1 MKTFKPSGV
10 DWLGDIPAHWQ
21 VCPLKYLCAIFSGT
35 TPDSDETSYWDG
47 DIVWITPADFK
58 TEDKFVREGHKSLT
72 KAGFN
77 SCSLRLIP
85 PRSLIFS
92 KRAPIGAVSIN
103 EVALTINQGCLAC
116 VPFDN
121 CDVNFYFY
129 VLATATQ
136 QFEHLGA
143 GTTFKEISLK
153 NFRQVKVPCPPL
165 DEQEKIAAYLDK
177 TCGALDREIE
187 IQRALIDK
195 LRVYK
200 KSLIYE
206 VVTGGLNPDV
216 PKKFSGVEWLGDIPA
231 HWSTSKLKFVAR
243 NNVETLS
250 EKTAVNTA
258 IRYIDIGS
266 VDYSDGVKKVQ
277 EFIFEDAPTRAR
289 RVLHEDDTIISTVR
303 TYLKAIAYIEKI
315 FDGHIGSTG
324 FAVLTPRENVFGK
337 FLYYAVSSA
346 PFIAAVEANSFG
358 VSYPAVN
365 DSILKNLKVPLPPLD
380 EQKTIAAYLD
390 RKCRLLDENIS
401 ERTALVGRL
410 SAYKKS
416 LIYEVVTGKTEV
428 GR

>member
-21 VCPLKYLCAIFSGT
+21 IKKLKYFASRPTSFIKDGDWIESDFITESGIRYLTTGNIGDGFFKEQGDGHISIETFHELKCMMITAGDLVFSRLNLPMGRACIIPDKYSQAVIAVDNVLLRPDNDVSQKYVMYVTMCTGYQKTNEFFARGT
-35 TPDSDETSYWDG
+35 TM
-47 DIVWITPADFK
+47 
-58 TEDKFVREGHKSLT
+58 RRM
-72 KAGFN
+72 
-77 SCSLRLIP
+77 SCR
-85 PRSLIFS
+85 
-92 KRAPIGAVSIN
+92 
-103 EVALTINQGCLAC
+103 Q
-116 VPFDN
+116 
-121 CDVNFYFY
+121 
-129 VLATATQ
+129 
-136 QFEHLGA
+136 
-143 GTTFKEISLK
+143 LK
-153 NFRQVKVPCPPL
+153 NVKFPCPPL

-177 TCGALDREIE
+177 ACGALDREIE

-231 HWSTSKLKFVAR
+231 HWQVIKLKFAAKNFVDKKPYVGGVYVGMEHVESWTGKISYPEGDIEVDSVLNSFDERTILFGKLRPYLAKVAR
-243 NNVETLS
+243 PDRVGQCSTEFLTLLPRDGVDKNFLFHTLS
-250 EKTAVNTA
+250 AKGFIDVVNSST
-258 IRYIDIGS
+258 Y
-266 VDYSDGVKKVQ
+266 GVKMPRASWQ
-277 EFIFEDAPTRAR
+277 FIGNMRIPC
-289 RVLHEDDTIISTVR
+289 
-303 TYLKAIAYIEKI
+303 
-315 FDGHIGSTG
+315 
-324 FAVLTPRENVFGK
+324 
-337 FLYYAVSSA
+337 
-346 PFIAAVEANSFG
+346 
-358 VSYPAVN
+358 
-365 DSILKNLKVPLPPLD
+365 PPLD